1 MKGRRATLQV
11 VSAENS
17 IFTLLLKQEN
27 MSEILARALD
37 QLRTDVIQ
45 MWSLVIGQME
55 KSRLAVLESNK
66 SLAKEVRLNEKRVD
80 AYELKID
87 MDSENILMLKNPLAV
102 DMRFVISV
110 LKINYNLE
118 RIGDYANT
126 IAKIAEKY
134 EEPWSEESVRIT
146 HIPEMYFLVQSMLQD
161 SLAAFE
167 NQDKELVMSLFK
179 LDTKLDKYHNDAGE
193 AIANLIRQDTEKVSD
208 YLDAFTVIKK
218 LERAGDHILNIG
230 EELVFLFEAIVI
242 KHNKLN
248 KKK

>member
-1 MKGRRATLQV
+1 
-11 VSAENS
+11 
-17 IFTLLLKQEN
+17 
-27 MSEILARALD
+27 MSEILERALD

-146 HIPEMYFLVQSMLQD
+146 HIPEMYFVVQSMLQD
-161 SLAAFE
+161 SLTAFE
-167 NQDKELVMSLFK
+167 NQDKELAMSLFK
-179 LDTKLDKYHNDAGE
+179 LDTKLDKYHNEAGE
-193 AIANLIRQDTEKVSD
+193 AIASLIKQDTEKVAD

-230 EELVFLFEAIVI
+230 EELVFLIEAIVI

>member
-1 MKGRRATLQV
+1 
-11 VSAENS
+11 
-17 IFTLLLKQEN
+17 
-27 MSEILARALD
+27 MSEILERALA
-37 QLRTDVIQ
+37 QLKTDLTQ
-45 MWSLVIGQME
+45 MWTLVIGQME

-66 SLAKEVRLNEKRVD
+66 NMAKEVRLNEKRVD
-80 AYELKID
+80 AFELKID

-126 IAKIAEKY
+126 IAKIAEKID
-134 EEPWSEESVRIT
+134 EPWKEEVFHST
-146 HIPEMYFLVQSMLQD
+146 HIAEMYFMVQSMLLD

-167 NQDKELVMSLFK
+167 NQDKETVMNLFK
-179 LDTKLDKYHNDAGE
+179 LDTRIDKYHDEANEMIAG
-193 AIANLIRQDTEKVSD
+193 LIRKDVDKVST
-208 YLDAFTVIKK
+208 YLDAFTIIKK

-230 EELVFLFEAIVI
+230 EELVFLFEATVI

-248 KKK
+248 KNKNIRKNPDKL

>member
-1 MKGRRATLQV
+1 
-11 VSAENS
+11 
-17 IFTLLLKQEN
+17 

-45 MWSLVIGQME
+45 MWNLVIGQME
-55 KSRLAVLESNK
+55 KSRLAVLESNM

-146 HIPEMYFLVQSMLQD
+146 HIPEMYFVVQSMLQD
-161 SLAAFE
+161 SLTAFE